1 MRVRRKLSAPL
12 RELEQDIAQLKRTDA
27 DNQAKYVPG
36 PGRPASGSLSKAQL
50 HLLTEALFF
59 RGFRSFEGFIRDVFL
74 LYCIE
79 KKPSGLRHVRSF
91 LAPSSFAHAEELVKG
106 EGRFLGWASPDNVLS
121 RAEIYLEDG
130 FPVKDVYAP
139 RMGMLRDLKRLRNHI
154 AHDSPESRSDYL
166 KVLRNHYGTTPL
178 IVPEPGEYLL
188 VTDTADP
195 TKYKLTVY
203 LDFIMDTA
211 RAMT

>member
-12 RELEQDIAQLKRTDA
+12 RELEQVIDQLRRTDA

-36 PGRPASGSLSKAQL
+36 PGRPASGSLTKAQL

-59 RGFRSFEGFIRDVFL
+59 RGFRSFEGFVRDVFL

-79 KKPSGLRHVRSF
+79 KKPSGRRHVRSF
-91 LAPSSFAHAEELVKG
+91 LAPSSFHHAEELVKG
-106 EGRFLGWASPDNVLS
+106 EGRFLDWASPDNVLT
-121 RAEIYLEDG
+121 RAEIYLKDG

-166 KVLRNHYGTTPL
+166 KVIRNHYGTTPL
-178 IVPEPGEYLL
+178 VVPEPGEFLL
-188 VTDTADP
+188 VTDATDP